1 MAALTESLAG
11 LRGELG
17 QLPSVETDLARL
29 QNRVEIN
36 SDMYKYLLGRYQE
49 SQIAEAEISPYV
61 DVVDPAVFSRP
72 VSGGEQLNII
82 FGGLIGMLLGVGAAF
97 FLEYLDR
104 SIRSSADVESSL
116 GLPVLGS
123 IPAFE
128 PDPEGRPLHLV
139 AVKEPDGLASEA
151 YRLLRTNLAFSTTRE
166 RPLATLLFTSP
177 GPAEGKSTTV
187 SNLAAVLAARGD
199 RTLVVD
205 ADLRRGELHD
215 VFDILRSP
223 GLSDLLVGGI
233 DDREAI
239 RPEVRPCLDILP
251 AGQRPPNPS
260 ELLGSQAMSDFLDEW
275 RHQYRWVLLD
285 APPVLAVTDPSV
297 LAVQTDAVVVVIR
310 AGETDRRAAWRAF
323 EQLRRV
329 NARVAGAVLNELK
342 ASGAGDGYYMDYYYG
357 YGRAG

>member
-1 MAALTESLAG
+1 M
-11 LRGELG
+11 
-17 QLPSVETDLARL
+17 
-29 QNRVEIN
+29 
-36 SDMYKYLLGRYQE
+36 
-49 SQIAEAEISPYV
+49 
-61 DVVDPAVFSRP
+61 
-72 VSGGEQLNII
+72 
-82 FGGLIGMLLGVGAAF
+82 
-97 FLEYLDR
+97 
-104 SIRSSADVESSL
+104 
-116 GLPVLGS
+116 
-123 IPAFE
+123 
-128 PDPEGRPLHLV
+128 
-139 AVKEPDGLASEA
+139 
-151 YRLLRTNLAFSTTRE
+151 
-166 RPLATLLFTSP
+166 
-177 GPAEGKSTTV
+177 
-187 SNLAAVLAARGD
+187 
-199 RTLVVD
+199 VVD
-205 ADLRRGELHD
+205 ANLRRGELHD

-260 ELLGSQAMSDFLDEW
+260 ELLGSQAMSDFLVQW

-285 APPVLAVTDPSV
+285 APPVLAVTAPSV